1 MKDKVLEQK
10 QAVVAEIKEKIEN
23 SPSVVLVDYRGL
35 TVEEI
40 TQLRDEYRANGVD
53 YKVYKNTLMRFAFK
67 ELGYEDFN
75 EYLTGPNALAIAGED
90 ATSAAR
96 ITQKFAKD
104 NDKLE
109 IKAGLIEGKIID
121 LAGVK
126 ELASIP
132 SREVLIAK
140 LLGSLKAP
148 VSNLVY
154 LLDAIAKQ
162 KEEAGEDVAEPVAE
176 ETVAE
181 EAVVE
186 EPAVEAVAEE
196 AVVEEPAVEAVEEP
210 AVEEP
215 VVAACPIVV
224 EEEQTEEVVEETTT
238 EE

>member
-162 KEEAGEDVAEPVAE
+162 KEEAGEEVVEPVTEEPVAE
-176 ETVAE
+176 EVVVE
-181 EAVVE
+181 EAV
-186 EPAVEAVAEE
+186 A
-196 AVVEEPAVEAVEEP
+196 EEP

-215 VVAACPIVV
+215 VVEACPIVV
-224 EEEQTEEVVEETTT
+224 EEEQTEEVVEEATT